1 MDSKRP
7 LLSIEQVSRYY
18 RNGDSLISAL
28 DEVSLTVHEGEFVAI
43 MGQSGSGK
51 STLMNIIGCL
61 DQPSEGRYLINGHD
75 VNKLNTNQLAALRLK
90 TFGFVFQR
98 YQLLPTLNA
107 QENVALPALYANT
120 AKEQRLQKAM
130 ALLQKLGLEGREHHK
145 PSELSGGQQQRVS
158 IARAL
163 INGAEVI
170 LADEPT
176 GALDSKSSEQVL
188 ALLSELNDQGVTV
201 ILITHDADVAA
212 KAKRQVH
219 IQDGKILSDSDVS
232 NTDPVSESPE
242 TMQELPSIGI
252 DEAINISFKALRANW
267 FRTMLTLL
275 GVVIGVAAVVAM
287 MAIGEGGKQQVV
299 QRIQSMGTNLLLVR
313 PGGANMR
320 NTGDIAT
327 LTEYDAEALSTLE
340 HIEFVAPERESRSTI
355 RYRSQDYRGKIMATT
370 PNYIDVKEWSLSQG
384 VMFDQQDMLNK
395 APVIVIG
402 DTIATSLFPDESP
415 IGQYV
420 MMKSALYQVIGVLS
434 TQGATASGVNN
445 DEMVLIPLSTGLSRV
460 FAGQYLNGL
469 TVKVDDTDNLD
480 SAEEAIRAL
489 LIQRHGTEDFQV
501 LNTASLIEAVSE
513 TQNTMTW
520 LLGSIAAISL
530 LVGGIGVM
538 NIMLVSVSERRREIG
553 LRMATGAKPKDILRQ
568 FNIEALVVC
577 CSGGLLGIAI
587 GLSAA
592 LAMSSF
598 NLAIALSWHPPAL
611 AFASAF
617 FVGLI
622 FGHAPA
628 RKASKLNPI
637 DALAEE

>member
-7 LLSIEQVSRYY
+7 LLSIEHVSRHY
-18 RNGDSLISAL
+18 RNGDSVISAL
-28 DEVSLTVHEGEFVAI
+28 DNVSLRVHQGEFVAI

-61 DQPSEGRYLINGHD
+61 DQPSEGRYLIDGHD
-75 VNKLNTNQLAALRLK
+75 VSQLTTNQQAALRLK

-98 YQLLPTLNA
+98 YQLLPTLSA

-120 AKEQRLQKAM
+120 EKTQRLQNAFE
-130 ALLQKLGLEGREHHK
+130 LLQKLGLEGREAHK

-163 INGAEVI
+163 INGADVI

-188 ALLSELNDQGVTV
+188 ALLSELNEQGVTI
-201 ILITHDADVAA
+201 ILITHDAEVAD

-219 IQDGKILSDSDVS
+219 IQDGQILSDSETYAD
-232 NTDPVSESPE
+232 TPVVNNPE
-242 TMQELPSIGI
+242 HLQELPSIGI
-252 DEAINISFKALRANW
+252 DEAVSISFKALRANW
-267 FRTMLTLL
+267 FRTLLTLL

-327 LTEYDAEALSTLE
+327 LTEYDAQALSELA
-340 HIEFVAPERESRSTI
+340 HIELIAPERESRSTI
-355 RYRSQDYRGKIMATT
+355 RYRGQDYRGKIMATS
-370 PNYIDVKEWSLSQG
+370 PNYIHVKEWTLSQG
-384 VMFDQQDMLNK
+384 VMFDQHDMTNK
-395 APVIVIG
+395 APVMVIG
-402 DTIATSLFPDESP
+402 DTIATALFPDETP

-445 DEMVLIPLSTGLSRV
+445 DEMVLIPLPTGLSRV

-469 TVKVDDTDNLD
+469 TVKVDDTEHLD
-480 SAEEAIRAL
+480 EVEEAIRTR
-489 LIQRHGTEDFQV
+489 LIQRHGAEDFQV

-577 CSGGLLGIAI
+577 CSGGLLGIGI
-587 GLSAA
+587 GLGAA
-592 LAMSSF
+592 LAMASF
-598 NLAIALSWHPPAL
+598 NLAIALSWQPPAL
-611 AFASAF
+611 AFASSF